1 MNRIRNS
8 LIPAIAGFALL
19 LGSCGREAPTAPPTE
34 SVSSQR
40 KLRVTAPVPTA
51 VYGPATFTRD
61 NGKPRTD
68 SASFGARAGDTLT
81 FVLTSGAVQG
91 LNATVDVNGTRLFS
105 STGGRG
111 LPDSMRV
118 VARETNS
125 LRVWMG
131 GKPGSSLR
139 IVATVPGQ
147 PAPVETRVLSVM
159 YESSV
164 LGAGPAG
171 DTALALGRRVH
182 YGFVPHAGF
191 RQLRVVVDGQLAPDS
206 GTLTMDRAHWI
217 AASADTVIALD
228 QVEQPLAQQ
237 LRTVLTSNAPR
248 EDWRAYQAAVDQAA
262 VAWGAEADLHLARIE
277 TVTIDPVNDLA
288 NLVRLDSA
296 LAGMET
302 PIELSPAVSPLRE
315 DAAQAAVRVSASSR
329 RSLAEAA
336 PDTREATHILL
347 VNGIITSELGLSSN
361 ERRLRLRLAEDPVR
375 FPPAMTTLS
384 HLYNPSF
391 FNLTEIG
398 RVIHSCNF
406 RALVQATAR
415 RLTLSQALSSF
426 SYYLT
431 CLAAMNLGAIHAN
444 DFSETLRWSGAASSH
459 DAQVALEADN
469 LARRVRSYQN
479 DLRKHVLIV
488 AHSEG
493 SLMAQLAVQR
503 LKDVYGFDEGKAP
516 RCVGTVSVAGVG
528 TGNWPLSDRH
538 ARFVVAAHDFVTLLP
553 GDLRNRRPTT
563 SDADVR
569 AYEAAILGI
578 SLFLPA
584 SAEVLAAALVLGPI
598 ELHALSR
605 YLGSAEIWPIISNSL
620 DDLYRTCAVGTVTV
634 APSAATLQ
642 LSGAAGFNAT
652 WKAVDGQPLTTTDSV
667 EWSVDSPLAQVS
679 EGGRLV
685 AGSDPG
691 MVALQAKVRRTL
703 GTAAITIADDSARA
717 LYALPVVTVTERS
730 LTIGP
735 NPPGPTVCQVQA
747 ITISAS
753 AMPGATIASVELY
766 TRVTLSADSVFVEHV
781 NVPLDQEM
789 FWRDT
794 ACTIGGVPA
803 PWTYSDN
810 WYRVVVTD
818 SHGLFTAKFGPN
830 P

>member
-1 MNRIRNS
+1 MNRTCNS
-8 LIPAIAGFALL
+8 LIPAIAGCALL
-19 LGSCGREAPTAPPTE
+19 LGSCGREAPTVPPMDSASME
-34 SVSSQR
+34 R
-40 KLRVTAPVPTA
+40 KLRVTAPAPTV

-68 SASFGARAGDTLT
+68 SASFGARAGDTVT
-81 FVLTSGAVQG
+81 FVLTAGGVQG

-105 STGGRG
+105 SSGGRA
-111 LPDSMRV
+111 LPDSVRV

-139 IVATVPGQ
+139 VVATVPGQ
-147 PAPVETRVLSVM
+147 PVPVETRVLSVM

-164 LGAGPAG
+164 LGSGPAG
-171 DTALALGRRVH
+171 DTALSLGTRVH
-182 YGFVPHAGF
+182 YRFVPNAGF

-237 LRTVLTSNAPR
+237 LRTVLTSSTPR
-248 EDWRAYQAAVDQAA
+248 EAWRSYQVAVDQAA
-262 VAWGAEADLHLARIE
+262 ATWGADADLHLARIE

-288 NLVRLDSA
+288 SLVRLDSA

-302 PIELSPAVSPLRE
+302 PIELFPAVSSLRE
-315 DAAQAAVRVSASSR
+315 GAAQAAERESQSSR
-329 RSLAEAA
+329 RAVIAE
-336 PDTREATHILL
+336 PSSTREATHILL
-347 VNGIITSELGLSSN
+347 VNGIITSERGLVRNVQMLG
-361 ERRLRLRLAEDPVR
+361 RRLAENPVR
-375 FPPAMTTLS
+375 FPPGMTTLS

-391 FNLTEIG
+391 FNLTDIG
-398 RVIHSCNF
+398 RAIYACHSN
-406 RALVQATAR
+406 ALRQATAR
-415 RLTLSQALSSF
+415 RLTFSQIVSSS

-444 DFSETLRWSGAASSH
+444 DFSETLRWSRAASSH
-459 DAQVALEADN
+459 DGQVALEVDN
-469 LARRVRSYQN
+469 LARLVRSYQN
-479 DLRKHVLIV
+479 DARKHVLIV

-493 SLMAQLAVQR
+493 SLMVQLAVQR
-503 LKDVYGFDEGKAP
+503 LKDVYGFDEGTAP

-538 ARFVVAAHDFVTLLP
+538 SRFVVATHDFVTFLP
-553 GDLRNRRPTT
+553 GDLGNRRPTT

-605 YLGSAEIWPIISNSL
+605 YLASAEIWPIISNSL
-620 DDLYRTCAVGTVTV
+620 NDLYNTCAAGTVTV

-642 LSGAAGFNAT
+642 LGGAAGFNAT

-667 EWSVDSPLAQVS
+667 QWSVDSPLARVS

-691 MVALQAKVRRTL
+691 TVALQAKVRRTV
-703 GTAAITIADDSARA
+703 GTAAIVISDDSARA
-717 LYALPVVTVTERS
+717 LYAPPVVTVTDRS
-730 LTIGP
+730 FSVGP
-735 NPPGPTVCQVQA
+735 IPPGPTICQMQT
-747 ITISAS
+747 ITIAAS
-753 AMPGATIASVELY
+753 AMPGASIVSAELY
-766 TRVTLSADSVFVEHV
+766 TRTTMSPDSVYVEHV
-781 NVPLDQEM
+781 RVPLDQEM
-789 FWRDT
+789 FWRKT
-794 ACTIGGVPA
+794 ACTIAGVPA
-803 PWTYSDN
+803 PWPNTDN

-818 SHGLFTAKFGPN
+818 SHGLFTSHVGPN

>member
-1 MNRIRNS
+1 MSRIRNS

-40 KLRVTAPVPTA
+40 KLRVTAPVPTV

-81 FVLTSGAVQG
+81 FVLASGAVQG

-105 STGGRG
+105 SSGGRG

-139 IVATVPGQ
+139 IVASVPGQ
-147 PAPVETRVLSVM
+147 PVPVETRVLSVM

-164 LGAGPAG
+164 LGSGPAG
-171 DTALALGRRVH
+171 DTALALGTRVH
-182 YGFVPHAGF
+182 YRFVPHAGF

-228 QVEQPLAQQ
+228 QAEQPLAQQ
-237 LRTVLTSNAPR
+237 LRSVLTGNAPR
-248 EDWRAYQAAVDQAA
+248 EAWRTYQAAIDQAA
-262 VAWGAEADLHLARIE
+262 ATWGVEADVHLARIE
-277 TVTIDPVNDLA
+277 AVTIDPVNDLA

-302 PIELSPAVSPLRE
+302 PIELSPAVSSLRE
-315 DAAQAAVRVSASSR
+315 GAAQAAVRVSASSR
-329 RSLAEAA
+329 RTLAEAA
-336 PDTREATHILL
+336 PGTREETHILL
-347 VNGIITSELGLSSN
+347 VNGIITSERGLVLNVQKLG
-361 ERRLRLRLAEDPVR
+361 RRLAEDPVR
-375 FPPAMTTLS
+375 FPPATTTLS

-398 RVIHSCNF
+398 RAIYACHSN
-406 RALVQATAR
+406 ALRQATAR
-415 RLTLSQALSSF
+415 RLTFTLALSSF

-444 DFSETLRWSGAASSH
+444 DFSETLRWSRAASSH
-459 DAQVALEADN
+459 DAEIALEADN
-469 LARRVRSYQN
+469 LARLVRSYQV
-479 DLRKHVLIV
+479 DARKHVLIV

-538 ARFVVAAHDFVTLLP
+538 SRFVVATHDFVTFLP
-553 GDLRNRRPTT
+553 GDLGNRRPTT

-584 SAEVLAAALVLGPI
+584 SAEALAAALVLGPI

-605 YLGSAEIWPIISNSL
+605 YLASAEIWPIISNSL

-642 LSGAAGFNAT
+642 LGGAAGFNAT
-652 WKAVDGQPLTTTDSV
+652 WKAVDGQPLTTSDSV

-679 EGGRLV
+679 QGGRLV

-691 MVALQAKVRRTL
+691 TVALQAKVRRTL
-703 GTAAITIADDSARA
+703 GAAAITIADDSARA
-717 LYALPVVTVTERS
+717 TYAPPVVTVTERS
-730 LTIGP
+730 YTDGP
-735 NPPGPTVCQVQA
+735 YHPGPIVCQAQA
-747 ITISAS
+747 ITIVAS
-753 AMPGATIASVELY
+753 AMPGASIVSVELY
-766 TRVTLSADSVFVEHV
+766 IRTTVAGDSVIYEHYSQ
-781 NVPLDQEM
+781 PLDSE
-789 FWRDT
+789 FIWRVT
-794 ACTIGGVPA
+794 ACTIAGVPTN
-803 PWTYSDN
+803 WIDQDN
-810 WYRVVVTD
+810 WYRLVVTD
-818 SHGLFTAKFGPN
+818 SHGRVTEKIGPN